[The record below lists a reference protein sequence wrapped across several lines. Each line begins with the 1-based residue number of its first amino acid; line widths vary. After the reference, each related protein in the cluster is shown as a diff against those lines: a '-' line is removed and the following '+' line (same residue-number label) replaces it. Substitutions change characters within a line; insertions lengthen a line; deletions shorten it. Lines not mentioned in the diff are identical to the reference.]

1 MRIKLHNLFC
11 TDTLRHRETARKIV
25 ETIPKEIHQ
34 ITVDFD
40 EIDFASRSFLHELLV
55 GLDAKEVSFANANQE
70 ILMMTKVILRNSKS
84 VSQPEREDGKLII
97 A

>member
-11 TDTLRHRETARKIV
+11 TDTLRHRETAQKVV
-25 ETIPKEIHQ
+25 ESIPRDKHQ
-34 ITVDFD
+34 VTVDFG

-55 GLDAKEVSFANANQE
+55 GLNDKEVSFANTSEE
-70 ILMMTKVILRNSKS
+70 ILLMTKAILRNSNVGSQIEIEKS
-84 VSQPEREDGKLII
+84 KLVI